1 VSGSLTAEPS
11 AAARP
16 LVSLTFHVRSPVH
29 QARYPNPNPNLMTWM
44 REGDKERM
52 YAGGYATRLEVPFSQ
67 PLPSD
72 MLCICSGGGDM
83 IYGQEQSN
91 SIEWTSRLFFI
102 SLPCDAMTTRLA
114 YPFSFLFLVFSCP
127 LLSVYIRFKLQS
139 I

>member
-1 VSGSLTAEPS
+1 
-11 AAARP
+11 
-16 LVSLTFHVRSPVH
+16 
-29 QARYPNPNPNLMTWM
+29 
-44 REGDKERM
+44 M

-91 SIEWTSRLFFI
+91 STEWTSRLFFI

-114 YPFSFLFLVFSCP
+114 YPFSFLFLIFSFP
-127 LLSVYIRFKLQS
+127 LLSAPCSGRIYSFQITVNLVCIL
-139 I
+139 